1 MVHDARARHGEPQ
14 PFQERHLQRLA
25 RLERE
30 DATAVE
36 NRNSAALEVDKV
48 VARGEDRFAAPS
60 LPRRRAHAVEDEG
73 EVVLLRRR
81 VEEVSSGVDPE
92 ERNLPPRQLRKERLE
107 PVRVLPKSEP
117 IVSLYPVSL
126 VRVKQSAQPSS
137 FSHPRRLPR
146 IMLAVD
152 GSAIILCDGY
162 YRTINGKT
170 AHGLVRGTDRYRIL
184 AVVDP
189 PTAGQDA

>member
-30 DATAVE
+30 HATAVE

-107 PVRVLPKSEP
+107 PVRVLVENRDRSGRGHRFLLTLPAPPKSG
-117 IVSLYPVSL
+117 
-126 VRVKQSAQPSS
+126 KQKTRSGCAVAGLKS
-137 FSHPRRLPR
+137 FWKPFFYLAIRLR
-146 IMLAVD
+146 ALL
-152 GSAIILCDGY
+152 S
-162 YRTINGKT
+162 RNGT
-170 AHGLVRGTDRYRIL
+170 NNNTS
-184 AVVDP
+184 P
-189 PTAGQDA
+189 